1 LSIAAPTSVSSLVH
15 SSTLITAEVYLII
28 RFNRIIITSK
38 LNLVLLFISIFTMII
53 SGINVLYEND
63 LKKIIVL
70 SDVKIIRIDNND
82 FKNRI

>member
-1 LSIAAPTSVSSLVH
+1 LPIAAPTPVSSLVH
-15 SSTLITAEVYLII
+15 SSTMITAEVYLII

-70 SDVKIIRIDNND
+70 SDVKIIRIDND